1 MKKKHFRAARR
12 DTDSPGLDL
21 TAVEAAL
28 VEAPAERR
36 RKRLRGYLGAALAI
50 GLGVGALTA
59 PLGVAAAVTGD
70 DVAGYW
76 DSLPSQLPLEKS
88 LPQHTVLLDKDGNE
102 FARFYSENRIDVK
115 REDISANF
123 VNALIATE
131 DARFYEHHGADPMGI
146 VRAALHNSGSTSRQG
161 ASTITQQLVQNIL
174 INSARDETEQRVA
187 QGDTPNDKIR
197 EIKYAV
203 NLEKQLSK
211 DEILT
216 RYANTVYFGNGAYGV
231 EAAARTYFS
240 TSAKNLTV
248 PQAATLVGLLRG
260 PTVYNPFTHP
270 DASQARRNVVLG
282 RMHAVGRLDA
292 GQLATADAAP
302 LAIHRGSLTNG
313 CGRSEYPFYC
323 SLVRQEI
330 LTDPSFGATAE
341 ERQDRLTRGGMTIT
355 TALDRKAMTSAN
367 TAVHRALKD
376 TNRGALGLAVV
387 TPGTGKV
394 TAVAQNR
401 GWGSGPGKT
410 EITYAT
416 STFQPGSTM
425 KPITLATALEQGIP
439 ATTKFHASA
448 YYTPASLAAPE
459 GGYSNY
465 GLQDFGVI
473 DARGAIKVS
482 SNTYFIQLIEK
493 TGVLPVADM
502 AARLGI
508 TSIPRTGPRALTGNE
523 AYLTLG
529 AYEISPLQMANAYAT
544 FVSGGTECRT
554 HTIVSVT
561 RSDTGAKLPAPDA
574 DCHQAI
580 APAVANTVG
589 DALKQTFTPGG
600 TIGPT
605 GGLPGREAGAK
616 TGTTN
621 DYQANWVV
629 GVTPQ
634 ASTAVWLGDPRGGAS
649 YPLTQLDAYGRTF
662 YDLTGAEVAAPV
674 WKETMTG
681 LLKGVKAVPMPKAN
695 DAATSSSTSRYVPDV
710 RGLSVEAAMTQLR
723 ANDLE
728 PVIEK
733 RPAPAQ
739 APIGPGVVVGQTPA
753 AGAVTG
759 HRQEV
764 RLTLSAGSDTSIRPP
779 DKEQ

>member
-1 MKKKHFRAARR
+1 MKQKFFRAPGR
-12 DTDSPGLDL
+12 DTDRAGLDL
-21 TAVEAAL
+21 NAVEATL

-36 RKRLRGYLGAALAI
+36 RTRVGAWLGAVLAV

-70 DVAGYW
+70 DIAAYW
-76 DSLPSQLPLEKS
+76 KSLPSQLPLEKS
-88 LPQHTVLLDKDGNE
+88 LPQHTVLLDADGKE
-102 FARFYSENRIDVK
+102 FARFYSENRVDVK

-123 VNALIATE
+123 VDALIATE
-131 DARFYEHHGADPMGI
+131 DARFYEHHGADPLGI
-146 VRAALHNSGSTSRQG
+146 VRAALHNTGSGGRQG
-161 ASTITQQLVQNIL
+161 ASTITQQLVQNML

-187 QGDTPNDKIR
+187 HGTTPNDKIR

-203 NLEKQLSK
+203 TLEKELSK

-260 PTVYNPFTHP
+260 PTVYDPFTHP
-270 DASQARRNVVLG
+270 DSARARRDVVLG
-282 RMHAVGRLDA
+282 RMHAVGALDA
-292 GQLATADAAP
+292 GRLATAVAAP
-302 LAIHRGSLTNG
+302 LAVARGSLPNG
-313 CGRSEYPFYC
+313 CGTSTYPWYC

-330 LTDPSFGATAE
+330 LTDPAFGATAE
-341 ERQDRLTRGGMTIT
+341 EREDRLSRGGMTLT

-367 TAVHRALKD
+367 TAVHRALED

-401 GWGSGPGKT
+401 GWGSGPGRT

-439 ATTKFHASA
+439 ATTRLHAMPF
-448 YYTPASLAAPE
+448 YTPAALAAPE

-465 GLQDFGVI
+465 GLQDFGWV

-508 TSIPRTGPRALTGNE
+508 TSLPRTGPRAMTGNE

-529 AYEISPLQMANAYAT
+529 AYEVSPVQMANAYAT
-544 FVSGGTECRT
+544 FVAGGTECRP
-554 HTIVSVT
+554 HTIVAAT
-561 RSDTGAKLPAPDA
+561 RSDTGATLPVPDA

-589 DALKQTFTPGG
+589 DALKQTFSPGG
-600 TIGPT
+600 TIGPY
-605 GGLPGREAGAK
+605 GALDGRESGAK

-621 DYQANWVV
+621 DYQANWIV

-634 ASTAVWLGDPRGGAS
+634 ASTAVWLGDPRGGAAH
-649 YPLTQLDAYGRTF
+649 PLTELTAYGRQFT
-662 YDLTGAEVAAPV
+662 DLTGAEVAAPV

-681 LLKGVKAVPMPKAN
+681 LLKGVKPVPMPRAD
-695 DAATSSSTSRYVPDV
+695 DAATSSSTTRYVPDV
-710 RGLSVEAAMTQLR
+710 RGLSVEAAMSQLL
-723 ANDLE
+723 ANDLD

-733 RPAPAQ
+733 QTAPARP
-739 APIGPGVVVGQTPA
+739 PIGPGIVTAQTPA

-759 HRQEV
+759 HRQQI
-764 RLTLSAGSDTSIRPP
+764 RLTLSAGSDTSLRPP
-779 DKEQ
+779 ERDR